1 MQKFRQMQH
10 ISSELGRI
18 FAVKLLT
25 SSVYLAPEETN
36 SQICQKN
43 EIMKFKKKRFD
54 IFIWNAL
61 LCFVKFCLHITL
73 K

>member
-54 IFIWNAL
+54 IFI
-61 LCFVKFCLHITL
+61 
-73 K
+73 